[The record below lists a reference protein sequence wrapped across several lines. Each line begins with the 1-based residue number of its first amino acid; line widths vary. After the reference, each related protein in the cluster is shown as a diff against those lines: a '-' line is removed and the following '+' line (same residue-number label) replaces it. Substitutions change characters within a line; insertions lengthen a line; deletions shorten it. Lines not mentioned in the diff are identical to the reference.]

1 MSNFLTFSGTSGPG
15 PALITHQTEDE
26 WDSDTSDSE
35 ANGSLSAV
43 KLNKKQNYYT
53 TLNNN
58 NKSSNLMIIDSGA
71 NQSIVTPAIA
81 ESND

>member
-1 MSNFLTFSGTSGPG
+1 
-15 PALITHQTEDE
+15 
-26 WDSDTSDSE
+26 
-35 ANGSLSAV
+35 LSAV

-71 NQSIVTPAIA
+71 NQNIVTPAIA
-81 ESND
+81 ESNDYPIKSDKLHISGIGQMRLTANQSVTICDIDH